1 MSKYT
6 SFAVI
11 GAGNVGG
18 PIVKAL
24 LSKEVSVV
32 VITRPGSSASDT
44 LPTGAKVAVVDP
56 KSASALAS
64 AFREHNVEVVIST
77 VGSAGLSDQPTAA
90 EGAKLAG
97 VKLFV
102 PSEFGAP
109 TIGHTQGGLG
119 VKDKFAGHLAEIGL
133 PSLRIFTGAF
143 IHLIPWVAEL
153 NSGKFKIVGKGE
165 TKASFTAIED
175 IAGFTAHVLTTL
187 PPPKLEN
194 AIFRIEGVNI
204 SLREIAALY
213 GDTVQV
219 EYVDKLSSDFMTMLQ
234 RLMDSGKG
242 ATGGTS
248 NDLWEGHQWKGI
260 KEVLNIT
267 A

>member
-6 SFAVI
+6 SFAVV
-11 GAGNVGG
+11 GAGTVGG
-18 PIVKAL
+18 PLVKAL
-24 LSKEVSVV
+24 LSKGASVV
-32 VITRPGSSASDT
+32 VITRPGSSTSDT

-56 KSASALAS
+56 KSAAAS
-64 AFREHNVEVVIST
+64 AFREHKVEVVVST
-77 VGSAGLSDQPTAA
+77 VGNAGLSDQPTMA

-102 PSEFGAP
+102 PSEFGFP

-143 IHLIPWVAEL
+143 THWTPWLVEL
-153 NSGKFKIVGKGE
+153 DSGKFKIVGKGE
-165 TKASFTAIED
+165 TKGSFTAIED

-194 AIFRIEGVNI
+194 AIFRIEGANT

-213 GDTVQV
+213 GNAVQI
-219 EYVDKLSSDFMTMLQ
+219 EYVDKLSDDFKTMLQ
-234 RLMDSGKG
+234 GLFESGKG